1 VPTPTALPRLK
12 RRILNW
18 DNAADETKKVFVIRS
33 VTPDELKCLIHI
45 TGNEGVDSCVFDELD
60 TQINSF

>member
-1 VPTPTALPRLK
+1 MGR
-12 RRILNW
+12 

-45 TGNEGVDSCVFDELD
+45 TGNEGVDLCVFDELD